1 MISLHDLNRLFNHG
15 WLLCLVLTA
24 CVPTP
29 IHHHPATY
37 LRPTSTPYLRSPQT
51 RPPRVAYNRWQQL
64 PNWRSV
70 DLQPSWAALLNS
82 CIALKRQRDW
92 RGICVRAEQQER
104 LENAQI
110 RAFFESEFTPQ
121 QLVNTDG
128 SSNGLVTGYYE
139 PKLKGSHTRTARFR
153 YPLYAHPEA
162 LLEPQAPTPT
172 SKQQPYYSR
181 AQINAGIANLAGQEL
196 FWVEDEVELF
206 FLQIQGS
213 GRIELPNGQFVRVG
227 YAGDNGHPYRS
238 VGKKLVE
245 MGELSLDQ
253 ASMWDIQDW
262 GLQNPERFA
271 KLLNSNPRYTFF
283 RELPATATAPIGAL
297 GVPLTEGYSI
307 AVDPQNVPLGA
318 PIFLAT
324 THPNSNIPLN
334 RLVFAQ
340 DTGISIKG
348 KVRADFFWGFGE
360 EAKMQASRMKQTGQ
374 MWVLRPKPANQRVA
388 HEVNSP
394 VQGLN

>member
-1 MISLHDLNRLFNHG
+1 MISLYDLNRLFDHG
-15 WLLCLVLTA
+15 WLACLVLTA
-24 CVPTP
+24 CVPAP
-29 IHHHPATY
+29 IHYYTVASA
-37 LRPTSTPYLRSPQT
+37 RPNSAPNIRHSQT
-51 RPPRVAYNRWQQL
+51 RAPRVTYNRWQQL
-64 PNWRSV
+64 PDWQSV
-70 DLQPSWAALLNS
+70 DLRTSWTALLNS
-82 CIALKRQRDW
+82 CAALKHQRDW
-92 RGICVRAEQQER
+92 RRVCSRAEQQSSLDNE
-104 LENAQI
+104 QI
-110 RAFFESEFTPQ
+110 RTFFESEFTPQ
-121 QLVNTDG
+121 QLVNADG
-128 SSNGLVTGYYE
+128 SSKGLVTGYYE

-153 YPLYAHPEA
+153 YPLYAIPEA
-162 LLEPQAPTPT
+162 LLDSQAPIPT
-172 SKQQPYYSR
+172 ANHQPYYSR

-238 VGKKLVE
+238 IGKKLVE

-283 RELPATATAPIGAL
+283 RELPATASAPIGAL
-297 GVPLTEGYSI
+297 GIPLTEGYSI
-307 AVDPQNVPLGA
+307 AVDPQSIPLGV
-318 PIFLAT
+318 PVFLAT
-324 THPNSNIPLN
+324 TFPNSDSPLN

-340 DTGISIKG
+340 DAGIAIKG

-360 EAKMQASRMKQTGQ
+360 EAKTQASRMKQTAK

-388 HEVNSP
+388 HDVTSPTQDVN
-394 VQGLN
+394 